1 MTNASQTTLEKDLDV
16 YVKAL
21 SGRKAL
27 DVLVL
32 DLRGLTSVA
41 DAFIICSGRSSR
53 QVTAISEYV
62 HATLKKEGIYPLSL
76 EGAKEGHWV
85 LMDYGHVIIHIFY
98 EPIREFYDLEGLWQD
113 AVRMSLPS
121 QVKLEKESADE
132 VK

>member
-32 DLRGLTSVA
+32 DVRGLTSVA

-98 EPIREFYDLEGLWQD
+98 EPTREFYDLEGLWQD

-121 QVKLEKESADE
+121 QVKPKKESADE